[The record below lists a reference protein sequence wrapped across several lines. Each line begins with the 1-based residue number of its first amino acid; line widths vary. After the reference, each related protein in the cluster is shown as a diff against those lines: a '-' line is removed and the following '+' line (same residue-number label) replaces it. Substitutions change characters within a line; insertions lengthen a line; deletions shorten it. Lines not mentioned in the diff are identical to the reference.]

1 MPTVTSGRSFYQTD
15 DVAGSSITY
24 GFDSL
29 SDSDIVV
36 VGIDSDTSTRTILEE
51 SVNYSLNSS
60 TKTITCLVA
69 SWATIDAA
77 FDLIRV
83 YRASTTQ
90 ALVDFKNGGTL
101 SETDLDNAYKQGLFV
116 AQEVS
121 EDASDLGSGGPSVII
136 TDYIEDNAVTTAKL
150 ANLSVTEAKLAASSV
165 TTDKINDG
173 DVTTAKIN
181 DGDVTTAKLDALSV
195 TSPKINAEAVTTAK
209 IADDAV
215 TYAKVDVATTAE
227 MEGQSTAGV
236 VTPDVLKYSPF
247 SPRAYGVVTYDTDT
261 PAVESGSYNVGSVS
275 EPVEDVRRITF
286 STALDDANYTVVA
299 TLETTA
305 PSSSSNVDV
314 TAVTTTHFDLE
325 SASDDGTDKKIH
337 FVVFGSTLSS

>member
-24 GFDSL
+24 GFESL

-51 SVNYSLNSS
+51 SVDYSLTSS

-69 SWATIDAA
+69 SWATIDAT

-121 EDASDLGSGGPSVII
+121 EDASGLGSGGPSVII

-150 ANLSVTEAKLAASSV
+150 ADLSVTEAKLAASSV
-165 TTDKINDG
+165 TTAKIAD
-173 DVTTAKIN
+173 DAVTTAKIP
-181 DGDVTTAKLDALSV
+181 DDAVTAD
-195 TSPKINAEAVTTAK
+195 KIADIPAEAVTTAK

-247 SPRAYGVVTYDTDT
+247 SPRAYGVVTYDTNT
-261 PAVESGSYNVGSVS
+261 PTVESGSYNVGSVS
-275 EPVEDVRRITF
+275 EPSEDVRRITF
-286 STALDDANYTVVA
+286 TTALDDANYTVVA
-299 TLETTA
+299 TLET
-305 PSSSSNVDV
+305 PSPASSSNVDI
-314 TAVTTTHFDLE
+314 TAVASTHFDVQ
-325 SASDDGTDKKIH
+325 SAAADGTDKKIH

>member
-51 SVNYSLNSS
+51 SVNYTLSSS

-69 SWATIDAA
+69 SWATIDAT

-101 SETDLDNAYKQGLFV
+101 SETDLDNAYKQSLFV

-121 EDASDLGSGGPSVII
+121 EDASDLGTGGPSVI
-136 TDYIEDNAVTTAKL
+136 TTAYIEDNAVTTAKL
-150 ANLSVTEAKLAASSV
+150 AALSVTEAKLAASSV
-165 TTDKINDG
+165 TT
-173 DVTTAKIN
+173 AKIA
-181 DGDVTTAKLDALSV
+181 DD
-195 TSPKINAEAVTTAK
+195 AVTTAK

-215 TYAKVDVATTAE
+215 TSAKIVDDAVTTAKIADDAITYAKVDVATTAE

-247 SPRAYGVVTYDTDT
+247 SPRAYGVVTYDTSA
-261 PAVESGSYNVGSVS
+261 PALESGSYNVGSVS
-275 EPVEDVRRITF
+275 EPSEDVRRITF
-286 STALDDANYTVVA
+286 TTALDDANYTVVA
-299 TLETTA
+299 IMEHTSTNSSFNVEVISKTA
-305 PSSSSNVDV
+305 
-314 TAVTTTHFDLE
+314 TYFDLE
-325 SASDDGTDKKIH
+325 SSSNDATSYKIN

>member
-51 SVNYSLNSS
+51 SVNYTLSSS

-69 SWATIDAA
+69 SWATIDAT

-101 SETDLDNAYKQGLFV
+101 SETDLDNAYKQSLFV

-121 EDASDLGSGGPSVII
+121 EDASDLGTGGPSVI
-136 TDYIEDNAVTTAKL
+136 TTAYIEDNAVTTAKL
-150 ANLSVTEAKLAASSV
+150 AALSVTEAKLAASSV
-165 TTDKINDG
+165 TT
-173 DVTTAKIN
+173 AKIA
-181 DGDVTTAKLDALSV
+181 DD
-195 TSPKINAEAVTTAK
+195 AVTTAK

-215 TYAKVDVATTAE
+215 TSAKIVDDAVTTAKIADDAITYAKVDVATTAE

-247 SPRAYGVVTYDTDT
+247 SPRAYGVVTYDTST
-261 PAVESGSYNVGSVS
+261 PALESGSYNVGSVS
-275 EPVEDVRRITF
+275 EPSEDVRRITF
-286 STALDDANYTVVA
+286 TTALDDANYTVLAIMEHTSTNSSFNVEVISKTA
-299 TLETTA
+299 TY
-305 PSSSSNVDV
+305 
-314 TAVTTTHFDLE
+314 FDLE
-325 SASDDGTDKKIH
+325 SSSNDATSYKIN

>member
-24 GFDSL
+24 GFESL

-51 SVNYSLNSS
+51 SVDYSLNSS

-69 SWATIDAA
+69 SWATIDAT

-83 YRASTTQ
+83 YRTSTTQ

-121 EDASDLGSGGPSVII
+121 EDASGLGSGGPSVII

-150 ANLSVTEAKLAASSV
+150 AALSVTEAKLAASSV
-165 TTDKINDG
+165 TTAKIAD
-173 DVTTAKIN
+173 DAVTTAKIP
-181 DGDVTTAKLDALSV
+181 DDAVTAD
-195 TSPKINAEAVTTAK
+195 KIADIPAEAVTTAK

-227 MEGQSTAGV
+227 MEGQSTEGI

-261 PAVESGSYNVGSVS
+261 PVVESGSYNVASVS
-275 EPVEDVRRITF
+275 EPSEDKRRITF
-286 STALDDANYTVVA
+286 ATALDDANYTVVA
-299 TLETTA
+299 TLET
-305 PSSSSNVDV
+305 PSPASSSNVDI
-314 TAVTTTHFDLE
+314 TAVTANRFDVQ
-325 SASDDGTDKKIH
+325 SAAADGTDKKIH

>member
-24 GFDSL
+24 GFESL

-69 SWATIDAA
+69 SWATIDAT

-121 EDASDLGSGGPSVII
+121 EDASGLGSGGPSVII

-150 ANLSVTEAKLAASSV
+150 AALSVTEAKLAASSV
-165 TTDKINDG
+165 TTAKIAD
-173 DVTTAKIN
+173 DAVTTAKIP
-181 DGDVTTAKLDALSV
+181 DDAVTADKIADIPADV
-195 TSPKINAEAVTTAK
+195 VTTAK

-227 MEGQSTAGV
+227 MEGQSTEGI

-261 PAVESGSYNVGSVS
+261 PVVESGSYNVASVS
-275 EPVEDVRRITF
+275 EPSEDKRRITF
-286 STALDDANYTVVA
+286 ATALDDANYTVVA
-299 TLETTA
+299 TLET
-305 PSSSSNVDV
+305 PSPASSSNVDI
-314 TAVTTTHFDLE
+314 TAVTANRFDVQ
-325 SASDDGTDKKIH
+325 SAAADGTDKKIH

>member
-24 GFDSL
+24 GFESL

-51 SVNYSLNSS
+51 SVDYSLTSS

-69 SWATIDAA
+69 SWATIDAT

-121 EDASDLGSGGPSVII
+121 EDASGLGSGGPSVII

-150 ANLSVTEAKLAASSV
+150 ADLSVTEAKLAGV
-165 TTDKINDG
+165 P
-173 DVTTAKIN
+173 TAKIN
-181 DGDVTTAKLDALSV
+181 DGAVTTAKIADDAV
-195 TSPKINAEAVTTAK
+195 TAAKIPDDGVTTAK

-247 SPRAYGVVTYDTDT
+247 SPRAYGVVTYDTNT
-261 PAVESGSYNVGSVS
+261 PVVESGSYNVGSVS

-286 STALDDANYTVVA
+286 TTALDDTNYTVVA
-299 TLETTA
+299 IMESTTVN
-305 PSSSSNVDV
+305 SSFNVEVLDK
-314 TAVTTTHFDLE
+314 TTTYFEVRSVGAD
-325 SASDDGTDKKIH
+325 AADRKIH

>member
-24 GFDSL
+24 GFESL

-51 SVNYSLNSS
+51 SVDYSLTSS

-69 SWATIDAA
+69 SWATIDAT

-121 EDASDLGSGGPSVII
+121 EDASGLGSGGPSVII

-150 ANLSVTEAKLAASSV
+150 ADLSVTEAKLAASSV
-165 TTDKINDG
+165 TTAKINDG
-173 DVTTAKIN
+173 AVTTAKIP
-181 DGDVTTAKLDALSV
+181 DDAVTAAKIADIPDDV
-195 TSPKINAEAVTTAK
+195 VTTAK

-247 SPRAYGVVTYDTDT
+247 SPRAYGVVTYDTNT
-261 PAVESGSYNVGSVS
+261 PALESGSYNVGSVS

-299 TLETTA
+299 IMEHTTA
-305 PSSSSNVDV
+305 NSSFNVEVLSKTANYFEVKSSAAD
-314 TAVTTTHFDLE
+314 A
-325 SASDDGTDKKIH
+325 TDRKIH

>member
-24 GFDSL
+24 GFESL

-51 SVNYSLNSS
+51 SVDYSLTSS

-69 SWATIDAA
+69 SWATIDAT

-121 EDASDLGSGGPSVII
+121 EDASGLGSGGPSVII

-150 ANLSVTEAKLAASSV
+150 ADLSVTEAKLAASSV
-165 TTDKINDG
+165 TTAKIAD
-173 DVTTAKIN
+173 DAVTTAKIP
-181 DGDVTTAKLDALSV
+181 DDAVTAAKIADIPDDV
-195 TSPKINAEAVTTAK
+195 VTTAK

-247 SPRAYGVVTYDTDT
+247 SPRAYGVVTYDTNT
-261 PAVESGSYNVGSVS
+261 PVVESGSYNVGSVS
-275 EPVEDVRRITF
+275 EPSEDVRRITF
-286 STALDDANYTVVA
+286 TTALDDANYTVVA
-299 TLETTA
+299 TLET
-305 PSSSSNVDV
+305 PSPASSSNVDI
-314 TAVTTTHFDLE
+314 TAVASTHFDVQ
-325 SASDDGTDKKIH
+325 SAAADGTDKKIH

>member
-51 SVNYSLNSS
+51 SVNYTLSSS

-69 SWATIDAA
+69 SWATIDAT

-101 SETDLDNAYKQGLFV
+101 SETDLDNAYKQSLFV

-121 EDASDLGSGGPSVII
+121 EDASDLGTGGPSVI
-136 TDYIEDNAVTTAKL
+136 TTAYIEDNAVTTAKL
-150 ANLSVTEAKLAASSV
+150 AALSVTEAKLAASSV
-165 TTDKINDG
+165 TT
-173 DVTTAKIN
+173 AKIA
-181 DGDVTTAKLDALSV
+181 DD
-195 TSPKINAEAVTTAK
+195 AVTTAK

-215 TYAKVDVATTAE
+215 TSAKIVDDAVTTAKIADDAITYAKVDVATTAE

-247 SPRAYGVVTYDTDT
+247 SPRAYGVVTYDTST
-261 PAVESGSYNVGSVS
+261 PALESGSYNVGSVS
-275 EPVEDVRRITF
+275 EPSEDVRRITF
-286 STALDDANYTVVA
+286 TTALDDANYTVVA
-299 TLETTA
+299 IMEHTSTNSSFNVEVISKTA
-305 PSSSSNVDV
+305 
-314 TAVTTTHFDLE
+314 TYFDLE
-325 SASDDGTDKKIH
+325 SSSNDATSYKIN

>member
-24 GFDSL
+24 GFESL

-51 SVNYSLNSS
+51 SVDYSLTSS
-60 TKTITCLVA
+60 TKTITCIVA
-69 SWATIDAA
+69 SWATIDAT

-121 EDASDLGSGGPSVII
+121 EDASGLGSGGPSVII

-150 ANLSVTEAKLAASSV
+150 ADLSVTEAKLAGV
-165 TTDKINDG
+165 P
-173 DVTTAKIN
+173 TAKIN
-181 DGDVTTAKLDALSV
+181 DGAVTTAKIADDAV
-195 TSPKINAEAVTTAK
+195 TAAKIPDDGVTTAK

-247 SPRAYGVVTYDTDT
+247 SPRAYGVVTYDTNT
-261 PAVESGSYNVGSVS
+261 PVVESGSYNVGSVS

-286 STALDDANYTVVA
+286 TTALDDTNYTVVA
-299 TLETTA
+299 IMESTTVN
-305 PSSSSNVDV
+305 SSFNVEVLDK
-314 TAVTTTHFDLE
+314 TTTYFEVRSVGAD
-325 SASDDGTDKKIH
+325 AADRKIH